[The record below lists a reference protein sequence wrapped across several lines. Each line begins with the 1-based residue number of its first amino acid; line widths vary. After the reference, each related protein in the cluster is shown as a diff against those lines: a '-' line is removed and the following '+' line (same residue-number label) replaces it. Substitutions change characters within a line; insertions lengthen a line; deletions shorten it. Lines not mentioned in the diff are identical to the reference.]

1 MTRSEA
7 PGVAASAGALLA
19 LLLLTAGTVTLAFAD
34 VTPAVQIAA
43 ALAFSTVKALLI
55 AVFFMHMSR
64 EDRVVRVMVLGAS
77 LLLSVLA
84 IVVVVDIFNI

>member
-1 MTRSEA
+1 M
-7 PGVAASAGALLA
+7 AASAGALLA

>member
-1 MTRSEA
+1 MTRTEA
-7 PGVAASAGALLA
+7 PGVTASAGALLA

-84 IVVVVDIFNI
+84 IIVVVDIFNN